1 MKILIIFLLF
11 SLGVFSQ
18 PLQVSSPL
26 RFLALGDSYTVGENL
41 SANQSWPAQLMDSLA
56 ARNVVIDTM
65 RIIARTGWRTDNLIN
80 AITNQQLEKQSYNL
94 VSVLIGA
101 NHVYQNTP
109 LGKYMIEFPQLL
121 DSAIRFAGGDTSR
134 VFIVSIPDFAA
145 TPLGQRTCTEAI
157 SQNINQYNRINKN
170 FANQYHIRYFDVT
183 PISRFGIYKPYLV
196 ADDELHPSAYQYA
209 AWVKLLLTDDLKAV
223 LQDFEDKEM
232 LVYPN
237 SVIDRITISYP
248 LRINKTVEVYNSI
261 GNLMLTQE
269 MNTETTVLQLID
281 LNQGI
286 YTIRLIY
293 KGGQISKKII
303 KQ

>member
-1 MKILIIFLLF
+1 MKTLIIFLLF
-11 SLGVFSQ
+11 SLGVFAQ

-26 RFLALGDSYTVGENL
+26 RFLALGDSYTIGENL

-65 RIIARTGWRTDNLIN
+65 RIIARTGWRTDNLIK
-80 AITNQQLEKQSYNL
+80 AVTNQQLEKQGYNL
-94 VSVLIGA
+94 VSILIGA

-134 VFIVSIPDFAA
+134 VFIVSIPDYAA
-145 TPLGQRTCTEAI
+145 TPFGQDACPEAVKH
-157 SQNINQYNRINKN
+157 NIDQYNRINKN
-170 FANQYHIRYFDVT
+170 FANQYHIRYFDIT
-183 PISRFGIYKPYLV
+183 PISRFGLFKPYLV
-196 ADDELHPSAYQYA
+196 ANDELHPSEYQYA

-223 LQDFEDKEM
+223 FQDSADKEM

-237 SVIDRITISYP
+237 SVIDRVTISYP
-248 LRINKTVEVYNSI
+248 LRINKTIEVYNSM

-269 MNTETTVLQLID
+269 MNMETTDLQLNA

-293 KGGQISKKII
+293 KGGQVSKKII